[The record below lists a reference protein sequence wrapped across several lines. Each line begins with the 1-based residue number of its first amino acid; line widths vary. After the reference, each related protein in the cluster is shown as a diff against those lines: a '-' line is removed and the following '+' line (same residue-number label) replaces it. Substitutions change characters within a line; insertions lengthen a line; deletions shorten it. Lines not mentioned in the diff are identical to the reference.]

1 MKRLTNTILTNM
13 CMVCDGKHILVQDK
27 QNSSYTGVTFP
38 GGHIEKEE
46 SLTDS
51 VIREVFEET
60 GLTIKNPRLCGIYDW
75 VFDDGIRYLVFIY
88 KATEFFGDLHP
99 SEEGNIRWIEKENFL
114 KEKLAHGMD
123 KVFEIVEGGE
133 YTECFYDTEAG
144 EEKMR

>member
-13 CMVCDGKHILVQDK
+13 CMVCDGKYILVQDK

-75 VFDDGIRYLVFIY
+75 VLEDGIRYLVFIY
-88 KATEFFGDLHP
+88 KATEFSGDLHP
-99 SEEGNIRWIEKENFL
+99 SEEGNVRWIEKENFL

-123 KVFEIVEGGE
+123 KVFEIVENGE
-133 YTECFYDTEAG
+133 YTECFYDTVAG